1 MPPPPAPDFTISV
14 TDPITVS
21 AGSQASNQVVIAA
34 LNGFVGSVAVGA
46 TTTIPGVTPGVVP
59 SSITGS
65 GSATVTLQVPANTS
79 PGTYS
84 VAVSASSGG
93 LSHPRSFNV
102 IVTAAAVTP
111 QSAVFGPTQYLAGTA
126 PASLDAL
133 TNWRYEMRLH
143 LSAATLPN
151 GASFIVGLGGGW
163 LASWNGGGPS
173 GLSYSLI
180 FRDGLNGVAEVYV
193 GSSTDI
199 FVRAQRNGA
208 TLSLKVWNIDAAGTL
223 TALPEV
229 SGNWTAGAT
238 LSPGFLLG
246 AAPDQIY
253 QYYGTRFPFSGQMA
267 FFRFFGA
274 NADNAT
280 TPNLC
285 DSASSLIRYEFENN
299 LTNSGTASAT
309 LAPTN
314 ALTYQPTPGASC
326 ASGGAS
332 AFTLVSGAQSPAS
345 VTPGQSATY
354 PVSINRQNFT
364 GTVTFTG
371 CTGPTGVTCTASAT
385 TGNSATVSV
394 TTTAGTPAT
403 THQLNLTASGS
414 GVPNA
419 ATNLP
424 LVVVT
429 AGGGGSSSISL
440 STPSTPAAVS
450 AGSSIST
457 STSTS
462 VSITSNGFTGPVN
475 LGCSAPNLIVSCTAT
490 VNVVNGPNAAFTLP
504 IVVAAGATAGNY
516 LLSIAA
522 SGLNVAAPPVTT
534 NLAVVACGLTN
545 LDTTQLPLNGG
556 ATIRLQMGCTPP
568 SGTTSINWELLN
580 SSGQVVSA
588 IVNTTSIYTYTAPA
602 NAGNSA
608 VSYTA
613 RATYVGSTVYMA
625 TFPIAVNPP
634 IGLSISPQSSPPYL
648 INPGGQFL
656 IGVQVVGTANTLH
669 LCTANYGTLT
679 KTSLPNFTQGWIY
692 WPPVI
697 TGSQLSV
704 VISCVSSANS
714 IARDSFPLLVDAS
727 VNIPPT
733 VTSVTWIGN
742 GNTTSFQPVTV
753 QGTHALPGVPPQ
765 AVSLLISPS
774 IDGFAQT
781 NACWADAY
789 GIAYGASPT
798 ASWRLWNN
806 AGSAISYDQGQ
817 LSYYQYPAVYNIYY
831 KYNSQCQANYVTI
844 PNTFSNN
851 YGPAAITYTG
861 GNTISVTHGM
871 RYLPPFVGTHAV
883 WGQITI
889 YSGLQSAWTAPL
901 VAPFKLIVQ

>member
-1 MPPPPAPDFTISV
+1 M
-14 TDPITVS
+14 
-21 AGSQASNQVVIAA
+21 
-34 LNGFVGSVAVGA
+34 AVGA
-46 TTTIPGVTPGVVP
+46 TTTIPGVTPVVTP

-84 VAVSASSGG
+84 VTVSASSGV
-93 LSHPRSFNV
+93 LSHPKSFNV

-111 QSAVFGPTQYLAGTA
+111 QSAVFGPTQYLLGAA
-126 PASLDAL
+126 PASLDSF

-143 LSAATLPN
+143 VSAATFPN
-151 GASFIVGLGGGW
+151 GSSRIVGLGGTW
-163 LASWNGGGPS
+163 LGSYRSGGPS
-173 GLSYSLI
+173 ALYYSLI

-199 FVRAQRNGA
+199 FVRVQRNGA
-208 TLSLKVWNIDAAGTL
+208 ALSLKVWNIDSAGTL

-238 LSPGFLLG
+238 LSPGFSLG
-246 AAPDQIY
+246 AATTQETMS
-253 QYYGTRFPFSGQMA
+253 YGWILPFTGQMA
-267 FFRFFGA
+267 FFRLFGA

-285 DSASSLIRYEFENN
+285 DSASSLIRYEFEGN

-314 ALTYQPTPGASC
+314 PLTYQPTPGASC
-326 ASGGAS
+326 ATGGGAA

-345 VTPGQSATY
+345 VTQGQSATY

-371 CTGPTGVTCTASAT
+371 CTGPTGVSCTAAAT
-385 TGNSATVSV
+385 NGNSATVNV
-394 TTTAGTPAT
+394 TTTVSTPAT
-403 THQLNLTASGS
+403 THQLNLTAMGS

-450 AGSSIST
+450 AGNST
-457 STSTS
+457 STSL
-462 VSITSNGFTGPVN
+462 SITSNGFTGPVN
-475 LGCSAPNLIVSCTAT
+475 LGCSAPNLIVSCTTT
-490 VNVVNGPNAAFTLP
+490 VNVVPGSNSAFTLP
-504 IVVAAGATAGNY
+504 IVVAAGASPGNY
-516 LLSIAA
+516 LLTISA
-522 SGLNVAAPPVTT
+522 SGLNVVAPPATT
-534 NLAVVACGLTN
+534 TLAVAACGLTN

-568 SGTTSINWELLN
+568 SSTTSLNWELLT

-588 IVNTTSIYTYTAPA
+588 IVNTASIYTYTAPA
-602 NAGNSA
+602 NAGISV

-613 RATYVGSTVYMA
+613 RATYVGSTVYTA
-625 TFPIAVNPP
+625 TFPITVNPP
-634 IGLSISPQSSPPYL
+634 IGLSISPRSSPPYV

-656 IGVQVVGTANTLH
+656 IGVQIVGAANTAH

-679 KTSLPNFTQGWIY
+679 TTNLPGYTQGWIY
-692 WPPVI
+692 WPPAI
-697 TGSQLSV
+697 TYSQLSV

-714 IARDSFPLLVDAS
+714 IARDSFPLLIHAS
-727 VNIPPT
+727 VSIPPT
-733 VTSVTWIGN
+733 VTSVTWVGN
-742 GNTTSFQPVTV
+742 GNTTSFQEVTV

-781 NACWADAY
+781 NACWADAF
-789 GIAYGASPT
+789 GIAYGGST
-798 ASWRLWNN
+798 VASWKLWDN
-806 AGSAISYDQGQ
+806 AGSATAYDQGL
-817 LSYYQYPAVYNIYY
+817 LSYYQYPAVYNIFYR
-831 KYNSQCQANYVTI
+831 YNSQCQANYVTNL
-844 PNTFSNN
+844 NTFSNN

-871 RYLPPFVGTHAV
+871 RYLNSFIGTHAV